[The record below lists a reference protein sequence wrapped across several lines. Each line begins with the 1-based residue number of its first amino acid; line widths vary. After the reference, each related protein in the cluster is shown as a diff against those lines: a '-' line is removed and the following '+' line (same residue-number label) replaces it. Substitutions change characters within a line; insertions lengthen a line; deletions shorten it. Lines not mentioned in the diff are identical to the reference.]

1 MKFSIIQ
8 KFNEILSNKIFV
20 ILQMNN
26 SILSYLS
33 AFLFRDDLVGVV
45 MADDLDEP
53 RVEVL
58 ADSNL

>member
-1 MKFSIIQ
+1 MKLRVKP
-8 KFNEILSNKIFV
+8 KFHEIFV
-20 ILQMNN
+20 KLQMNSNN

>member
-1 MKFSIIQ
+1 MKLSVKP
-8 KFNEILSNKIFV
+8 KFHEIFV
-20 ILQMNN
+20 KLQMNN
-26 SILSYLS
+26 YLS

>member
-1 MKFSIIQ
+1 MPKFH
-8 KFNEILSNKIFV
+8 KIFV
-20 ILQMNN
+20 KLQMNSNN

>member
-1 MKFSIIQ
+1 MKLSVMP
-8 KFNEILSNKIFV
+8 KFHKIFV
-20 ILQMNN
+20 KLQMNSNN

>member
-1 MKFSIIQ
+1 MKLSVMP
-8 KFNEILSNKIFV
+8 KFPWNCKWIG
-20 ILQMNN
+20 N

>member
-1 MKFSIIQ
+1 MQ
-8 KFNEILSNKIFV
+8 KFHEILSNKIFGK
-20 ILQMNN
+20 LKMNN

>member
-1 MKFSIIQ
+1 
-8 KFNEILSNKIFV
+8 
-20 ILQMNN
+20 MNN
-26 SILSYLS
+26 AILSYLS

>member
-1 MKFSIIQ
+1 MPKFH
-8 KFNEILSNKIFV
+8 EIFV
-20 ILQMNN
+20 KLQMNT

-45 MADDLDEP
+45 IADDLDEP

>member
-1 MKFSIIQ
+1 MQ
-8 KFNEILSNKIFV
+8 KFHEILSNKIFV
-20 ILQMNN
+20 KLQMNSNN